1 MDSKYSIYCKK
12 IAEINID
19 GEDLK
24 YIENKNELQQWG
36 IQKPAHKSKIW
47 KEIQALISNN
57 GQYVAAMQ
65 AEGNLVIYDLNKDNG
80 KAIWWTDTITNID
93 NQYLIL
99 QNSDGN
105 LVIYGDSGVR
115 WASYKGNYIPSHLIM
130 QGDGM

>member
-47 KEIQALISNN
+47 KEIQALISNENKSSNNN
-57 GQYVAAMQ
+57 G
-65 AEGNLVIYDLNKDNG
+65 
-80 KAIWWTDTITNID
+80 ID
-93 NQYLIL
+93 EKQPDPQNDSVKVCVYLMYIL
-99 QNSDGN
+99 
-105 LVIYGDSGVR
+105 
-115 WASYKGNYIPSHLIM
+115 
-130 QGDGM
+130 